1 MARPRKGR
9 RVCRMPLNR
18 EFYSNGREAAEHKIL
33 LTVDEYETIRLM
45 DYCGYTQAE
54 CAKQM
59 QVGRATVQTIYTEAR
74 KKVARFLVEGM
85 PIQISGGDYE
95 LCMQDC
101 LAGQSISQPSCQ
113 PRNGEGGNHRMK
125 IAVTHENGQ
134 VFQHFGHT
142 KEFKVYEVED
152 GKIVSSEI
160 VDTNGQGHGALAGLL
175 ADEDIKVL
183 ICGGIGG
190 GARNALAQAG
200 IELYPGAVGDADEQV
215 ASFIQG
221 KLVYDPNTMC
231 NHHSHA
237 EGEACGEHGH
247 HKGGCGHSCH

>member
-1 MARPRKGR
+1 
-9 RVCRMPLNR
+9 
-18 EFYSNGREAAEHKIL
+18 
-33 LTVDEYETIRLM
+33 
-45 DYCGYTQAE
+45 
-54 CAKQM
+54 
-59 QVGRATVQTIYTEAR
+59 
-74 KKVARFLVEGM
+74 
-85 PIQISGGDYE
+85 
-95 LCMQDC
+95 
-101 LAGQSISQPSCQ
+101 
-113 PRNGEGGNHRMK
+113 MK

-237 EGEACGEHGH
+237 EGEACGEHGY

>member
-95 LCMQDC
+95 LCMQD
-101 LAGQSISQPSCQ
+101 
-113 PRNGEGGNHRMK
+113 
-125 IAVTHENGQ
+125 
-134 VFQHFGHT
+134 
-142 KEFKVYEVED
+142 
-152 GKIVSSEI
+152 
-160 VDTNGQGHGALAGLL
+160 
-175 ADEDIKVL
+175 
-183 ICGGIGG
+183 
-190 GARNALAQAG
+190 
-200 IELYPGAVGDADEQV
+200 
-215 ASFIQG
+215 
-221 KLVYDPNTMC
+221 
-231 NHHSHA
+231 
-237 EGEACGEHGH
+237 
-247 HKGGCGHSCH
+247 

>member
-1 MARPRKGR
+1 MARPKKGR
-9 RVCRMPLNR
+9 RVCRMPANR
-18 EFYSNGREAAEHKIL
+18 EFFSGESRQAEQKII

-54 CAKQM
+54 CAAQM
-59 QVGRATVQTIYTEAR
+59 QVGRATVQTIYTQAR
-74 KKVARFLVEGM
+74 KKLARFLVEGM
-85 PIQISGGDYE
+85 PIHISGGDYE
-95 LCMQDC
+95 LCMEC
-101 LAGQSISQPSCQ
+101 ASIGQRESSLSCMQ
-113 PRNGEGGNHRMK
+113 KDREKGDHNMK
-125 IAVTHENGQ
+125 IAVTYENGQ

-152 GKIVSSEI
+152 GKIISAEV

-175 ADEDIKVL
+175 ADKEIKVL

-200 IELYPGAVGDADEQV
+200 IELYPGAAGDADEQV
-215 ASFIQG
+215 ESFVQG

-237 EGEACGEHGH
+237 EGEVCGEHGH
-247 HKGGCGHSCH
+247 HDGECGHSCH